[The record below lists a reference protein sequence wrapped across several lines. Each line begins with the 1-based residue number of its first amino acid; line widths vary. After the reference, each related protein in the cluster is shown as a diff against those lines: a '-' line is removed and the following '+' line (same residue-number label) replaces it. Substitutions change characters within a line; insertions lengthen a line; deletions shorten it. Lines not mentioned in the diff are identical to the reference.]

1 MLKIEIKWGVKCFA
15 LQVNKNMD
23 NVYKMS
29 MLLDFYGQMLTKR
42 QYEIMDLHFNSD
54 YSLGEIAQHF
64 NISRQGV
71 HDNIKRCK
79 GILTNMEEKLGL
91 LNKFAMQKDKEKK
104 ILKYLEGIDKSNMKK
119 EDISILKMVE
129 EEIRRIIE
137 S

>member
-1 MLKIEIKWGVKCFA
+1 
-15 LQVNKNMD
+15 MD
-23 NVYKMS
+23 NVYKMT

-54 YSLGEIAQHF
+54 YSLGEIAEQL

-79 GILTNMEEKLGL
+79 AMLTNMEEKLGL
-91 LNKFAMQKDKEKK
+91 LNKFAIQKDKEKR
-104 ILKYLEGIDKSNMKK
+104 ILRYLEDIDKSNMSK
-119 EDISILKMVE
+119 EDISILKIVE
-129 EEIRRIIE
+129 EEIRKIIE